1 MSHPRQQFLINQL
14 KRHLFR
20 RLNTH
25 IKVAVCAKLRTPDVG
40 CHRVTRVSAAPDPGV
55 VELLRMLGTGRAA
68 LEHQAIS
75 EEAAQAETS
84 APGPGKPNS

>member
-1 MSHPRQQFLINQL
+1 MSHPRQQSLINHS
-14 KRHLFR
+14 KRNVFS

-25 IKVAVCAKLRTPDVG
+25 IKVAVCAKLRALNVG
-40 CHRVTRVSAAPDPGV
+40 CHRVARVSAAPDPGV

-84 APGPGKPNS
+84 APGPGKPDS

>member
-1 MSHPRQQFLINQL
+1 MSHPRQQFLINQSNI
-14 KRHLFR
+14 HLFR
-20 RLNTH
+20 RRNTH

-40 CHRVTRVSAAPDPGV
+40 CHRVARVSAAPDPGV

-84 APGPGKPNS
+84 APGPGKPDS